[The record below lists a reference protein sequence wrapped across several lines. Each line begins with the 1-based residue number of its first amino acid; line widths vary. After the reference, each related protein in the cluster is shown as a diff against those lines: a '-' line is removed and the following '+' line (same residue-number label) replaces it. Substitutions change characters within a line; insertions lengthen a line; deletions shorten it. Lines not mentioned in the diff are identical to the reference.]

1 MTYKKNVRIV
11 SLFILSEI
19 ISHSTDTEEIKQKIL
34 SDTIDWLSVVEI
46 ANTHFLTASLYYSL
60 LDKDIL
66 NLIND
71 EELIFY
77 LEQIY
82 TTNLE
87 RNLRIIEQSKK
98 ISQILLEKDIKPVFL
113 KGTASL
119 LQNDYKDIG
128 MRFLS
133 DIDFCVSENDFIQAK
148 EQLISFGY
156 IPDMDDPG
164 MKDIEKHHHWW
175 TMYHPNWEEMGIEI
189 HRAILTFPYSDLI
202 DCKESNCQNVV
213 YHSNMVILSPTYR
226 LIHTYIH
233 SDIVDRSYTF
243 KKIDLRQL
251 YEMSKFIDN
260 YKLQINWKYIE
271 EFFKKQNMWHKFYC
285 RLSLIDALFEVHA
298 PVLRENKNCRISLKL
313 FYMFFE
319 DSNTFFAKQY
329 IRVQD
334 FRIRLSSRQFRKKNG
349 EYTKRKHYTFIAK
362 YLLYRIIFMEQFKKG
377 FDKLKKD

>member
-1 MTYKKNVRIV
+1 MSSKVNVRLE
-11 SLFILSEI
+11 SLSILSEI
-19 ISHSTDTEEIKQKIL
+19 ISHSSDTEEIKQKIL

-46 ANTHFLTASLYYSL
+46 ANTHFLTAVLYYSL

-71 EELIFY
+71 EELIAY

-82 TTNLE
+82 TTNLQ

-98 ISQILLEKDIKPVFL
+98 VSQVLLEKDIKPVFL
-113 KGTASL
+113 KGAASL
-119 LQNDYKDIG
+119 LQNDYKDVG

-133 DIDFCVSENDFIQAK
+133 DIDFCVFEDDFIYAK
-148 EQLISFGY
+148 EQLISAGY

-175 TMYHPNWEEMGIEI
+175 TMYHPNWEETGIEI
-189 HRAILTFPYSDLI
+189 HRTILTFPYSDLI

-213 YHSNMVILSPTYR
+213 NHSNMGILSPTYR

-233 SDIVDRSYTF
+233 SDIVDRNYTF
-243 KKIDLRQL
+243 KKMDLRQL
-251 YEMSKFIDN
+251 YEMSRIIDT
-260 YKLQINWKYIE
+260 YHTQIDWIYIE
-271 EFFKKQNMWHKFYC
+271 NFFKTHKVWKQFYC
-285 RLSLIDALFEVHA
+285 KLSLIDALFKVHT
-298 PVLRENKNCRISLKL
+298 PILRENKNCKISLKL

-329 IRVQD
+329 TRVQN
-334 FRIRLSSRQFRKKNG
+334 FRIRLSARQFRKKNG
-349 EYTKRKHYTFIAK
+349 EYIKRKHYTFVAK
-362 YLLYRIIFMEQFKKG
+362 YLLYRILFIK
-377 FDKLKKD
+377 